1 MHCHGYGFDTV
12 ITVSRTVTQNS
23 NVRGKITV
31 LLQLL
36 SVITRVI
43 VVTLSV
49 NGNDKVMVR
58 ST

>member
-43 VVTLSV
+43 VQLHYLSM
-49 NGNDKVMVR
+49 VMIK
-58 ST
+58 